1 MLQRQ
6 LLFPTLRFGK
16 NQFVKDPDPI
26 SNEKFENHAYRLI
39 DHVQGQLISPYFFI
53 LFSEFF
59 LCVGRGHKPYFLMKK
74 NENFNQK
81 IPNQKFVNFL
91 RDTWP
96 RQDRLSLPHF
106 LSHYFFLSTT
116 LKSFFSFISALRYR
130 QNSLLF
136 DGKIFPFLRGIF
148 GQQFLERRFLDFGRF
163 S

>member
-59 LCVGRGHKPYFLMKK
+59 LCVGRGHKPYFLRVSPSVLMSFMI
-74 NENFNQK
+74 EGFS
-81 IPNQKFVNFL
+81 IE
-91 RDTWP
+91 RDF
-96 RQDRLSLPHF
+96 Q
-106 LSHYFFLSTT
+106 
-116 LKSFFSFISALRYR
+116 
-130 QNSLLF
+130 
-136 DGKIFPFLRGIF
+136 
-148 GQQFLERRFLDFGRF
+148 LE
-163 S
+163 